1 MDIQQAETEE
11 VSVILRTDFLRLVN
25 WNQLKTERN
34 EDDYIEINHVVGQ
47 LLSNKMITQ
56 EAIKKDEFQFMLDLK
71 SVNSKTSIDSEL

>member
-56 EAIKKDEFQFMLDLK
+56 EAIKEDEFQFMLDLK